1 MSLTREILEFCF
13 SHSIRIVTK
22 HLPGRLNVLA
32 DQASRVEPVSTEWSL
47 DDSTF
52 GWLSR
57 EYGPFQVDLFATHLN
72 AKLDAYVSPCP
83 DKQAC
88 GINAFSLSW
97 DRWDRVYLYPP
108 TAVLSQVVARL
119 SGFKGQG
126 VLIAPSHAQSAWYP
140 SLLLRAPIHFP
151 LPRGHSLSQETLR
164 GKVFHPDVSRF
175 SLHVWIL

>member
-1 MSLTREILEFCF
+1 MSLERFLPRLQGRDVLVMTDNTTAVSCLRRQGSLRSEPLMSLTREILEFCF
-13 SHSIRIVTK
+13 NHSIRIVTK

-88 GINAFSLSW
+88 GINAFSLFW
-97 DRWDRVYLYPP
+97 DRWDRVYLFPP
-108 TAVLSQVVARL
+108 TDQY
-119 SGFKGQG
+119 K
-126 VLIAPSHAQSAWYP
+126 WY
-140 SLLLRAPIHFP
+140 I
-151 LPRGHSLSQETLR
+151 
-164 GKVFHPDVSRF
+164 FHQRDMSTA
-175 SLHVWIL
+175 